1 MGNIKVATGQFG
13 IAAEAAL
20 GKYGKIAKLPR
31 HAQIL
36 YAFAYVFAM
45 FAASPA
51 PIMEST
57 RGAAEG
63 RPLCGGGRRPP
74 PLWMGVWRLG
84 RQGGNHTVGI

>member
-1 MGNIKVATGQFG
+1 MGPVPTWAQAHFRVATGQFE

-57 RGAAEG
+57 RGAAASIMCAEEAAKIQKKKQ
-63 RPLCGGGRRPP
+63 
-74 PLWMGVWRLG
+74 MHI
-84 RQGGNHTVGI
+84 ND